1 MPLAALK
8 RPQQVQQ
15 CLTQNLLPTGL
26 TEQHW
31 TQHALRSFLL
41 HVLTVLVET
50 VGADQCY
57 DLKLTQQWEK
67 PARGLCQWQLCQAVE
82 QLRQGWS
89 WGRGWRMVKKK
100 FLLKLTSDGT
110 EPGDSR

>member
-67 PARGLCQWQLCQAVE
+67 PARGLCQWQLCQDVE

-110 EPGDSR
+110 EPGGSR